1 MVSAADTDKNKET
14 LYDVPERMFLRT
26 PFPRRITSRTF
37 MKMRISLYVFTAYD
51 IYEFHA
57 SAIKSQ
63 FDFYRFIQQSI

>member
-1 MVSAADTDKNKET
+1 MVSAADTDKDKEI